1 MRSQQDSSSPSVANG
16 KKVRKTTKATIA
28 RRIGDS
34 RADKGDNKETKEALP
49 KHDQGD
55 LLPLGPAPEGAGKTW
70 KLIQTSCPTSSCADY
85 FPNADPDS
93 VDSEYDEDEDHVSKR
108 HDCYQI
114 LEHFR
119 GITITPDVWKMPES
133 EVDALA
139 WQAMRATKPVPVKP
153 SSTTTRTLEVPPA
166 HAPWTDRADFVLKAG
181 RPCQIK
187 WGNEGWLDVVIS
199 KVTDTECELYFAKT
213 YGDFATMKLADVD
226 NSNMRGSMLPDLGEL
241 IGWWKQC

>member
-1 MRSQQDSSSPSVANG
+1 MQDA
-16 KKVRKTTKATIA
+16 AFA
-28 RRIGDS
+28 RPFGR
-34 RADKGDNKETKEALP
+34 
-49 KHDQGD
+49 
-55 LLPLGPAPEGAGKTW
+55 
-70 KLIQTSCPTSSCADY
+70 
-85 FPNADPDS
+85 
-93 VDSEYDEDEDHVSKR
+93 
-108 HDCYQI
+108 
-114 LEHFR
+114 
-119 GITITPDVWKMPES
+119 

-139 WQAMRATKPVPVKP
+139 WQAMRATKPAPVKP

-166 HAPWTDRADFVLKAG
+166 HEPWTDRADFVLKAG

-241 IGWWKQC
+241 IGRWKQCQETSRVATNAF